1 MEASGPKQFLLALDQ
16 LEDAISIV
24 TKAQQQLRENTREV
38 RWQLQ
43 SSVSRQQEALR
54 CREVWLL
61 SQIDLLE
68 QLKSETMQQQL
79 QRLHLV
85 RGHFDALSQQLRGHN
100 RDDINN
106 QLSCCMEK
114 FSSLVL
120 SPEETSDISFHADT
134 RSLRDAITSFGSVT
148 SQVLD
153 KVNNGISPNTKQGTD
168 SFLSDWLLEACTP
181 GNVPV
186 IKQSKQ
192 NFEDWLWKKDE
203 NSCPKPDT
211 VDFLKAWGQLLD
223 LDAWLQRDVPLVGR
237 QRSSSS
243 CSSNLSIE
251 KIDESDLSEVLKE
264 EELSDWLVTPAVLP
278 EMLDAERWQQVVKP
292 FTDGWSSCDWLAS
305 SSRSIPNCSSC
316 CQSTKPLE
324 IENLGLLRCLKNP
337 NPPTTPSKELE
348 EWLQQAPLVHHVCR
362 ANEPCSSYSE
372 CVCDQN
378 CGKDALDLWLLQK
391 DGRDKNGVSQAKNA
405 PPTLNSQEKEEKVQ
419 AILEAWLHPQMSS
432 SSTRAHPPS
441 DWNAPGE
448 EKASTETKSWS
459 SSIFQLPLEHW
470 VQPVTSPAK
479 LLPSNDHDKWLLK
492 KSQTQECLKLPMVCD
507 LFSCLKVGGDK
518 EQWLY
523 KSSLQLNAVVMVMS
537 YYSQWA
543 QSKGII
549 NFNGV
554 NPPAAVEAEL
564 LPKNPPFNVIELCD
578 DTELKPDCASA
589 TVHADGEVIGRPP
602 PQITSGSN
610 ERIYS

>member
-1 MEASGPKQFLLALDQ
+1 MEALGPKQFMLALDQ
-16 LEDAISIV
+16 LEDAIGIV
-24 TKAQQQLRENTREV
+24 TKAQQQLRDNTREV

-85 RGHFDALSQQLRGHN
+85 RGHFDAVSQQLCGHN

-114 FSSLVL
+114 FSSLAL

-134 RSLRDAITSFGSVT
+134 RSLRDAITSFGSIT

-153 KVNNGISPNTKQGTD
+153 KANSGMQMPPNTKQDTD
-168 SFLSDWLLEACTP
+168 TSFLSDWLLEACTP
-181 GNVPV
+181 QSVPV
-186 IKQSKQ
+186 VQQSKQ
-192 NFEDWLWKKDE
+192 NFEDWLLKKDE
-203 NSCPKPDT
+203 NSGPKPDT

-223 LDAWLQRDVPLVGR
+223 LDAWLQRDLPLVSR
-237 QRSSSS
+237 QRCASS

-251 KIDESDLSEVLKE
+251 KIDESDLSEILRE

-278 EMLDAERWQQVVKP
+278 EMSAAERWQQVVKP

-305 SSRSIPNCSSC
+305 SSRSTSNCSSC
-316 CQSTKPLE
+316 CQITKPLE

-337 NPPTTPSKELE
+337 SPPTTPSKELE
-348 EWLQQAPLVHHVCR
+348 EWLQQAPPVQQVCR
-362 ANEPCSSYSE
+362 ANEACSSYSE

-391 DGRDKNGVSQAKNA
+391 DGRDKNGVRQTKNA
-405 PPTLNSQEKEEKVQ
+405 PPILSSHEKEEKVQ

-432 SSTRAHPPS
+432 SSTCARPRS
-441 DWNAPGE
+441 DGSASGE
-448 EKASTETKSWS
+448 EKASAETQSCS
-459 SSIFQLPLEHW
+459 SSSMFQLPLEHW
-470 VQPVTSPAK
+470 VQPVTSPRK
-479 LLPSNDHDKWLLK
+479 LLPPAEHDKWLLK
-492 KSQTQECLKLPMVCD
+492 KKSQTQERLTLPMVCD
-507 LFSCLKVGGDK
+507 LFSCLKAGGDR

-523 KSSLQLNAVVMVMS
+523 KSSLQ
-537 YYSQWA
+537 
-543 QSKGII
+543 I
-549 NFNGV
+549 
-554 NPPAAVEAEL
+554 
-564 LPKNPPFNVIELCD
+564 
-578 DTELKPDCASA
+578 
-589 TVHADGEVIGRPP
+589 
-602 PQITSGSN
+602 
-610 ERIYS
+610 

>member
-1 MEASGPKQFLLALDQ
+1 MEALGPKQFLLALDQ
-16 LEDAISIV
+16 LEDAIGIV
-24 TKAQQQLRENTREV
+24 TKAQQQLRDNTREV

-85 RGHFDALSQQLRGHN
+85 RGHFDAVSQQLRGLN

-114 FSSLVL
+114 FSSLAL

-134 RSLRDAITSFGSVT
+134 RSLRDAITSFGSIT

-153 KVNNGISPNTKQGTD
+153 KANSGMQMPPNTKQDTD
-168 SFLSDWLLEACTP
+168 TSFLSDWLLEACTP
-181 GNVPV
+181 HTSLPV
-186 IKQSKQ
+186 VQQSKL
-192 NFEDWLWKKDE
+192 NFEDWLLKTDE
-203 NSCPKPDT
+203 NSGPKPDT

-223 LDAWLQRDVPLVGR
+223 LDAWLQRDLPLVSR
-237 QRSSSS
+237 QRCASS

-251 KIDESDLSEVLKE
+251 KIDESDLSEILRE

-278 EMLDAERWQQVVKP
+278 EMSDAERWQQ
-292 FTDGWSSCDWLAS
+292 
-305 SSRSIPNCSSC
+305 I
-316 CQSTKPLE
+316 TKPLE

-337 NPPTTPSKELE
+337 SPPTTPSKELE
-348 EWLQQAPLVHHVCR
+348 EWLQQAPPVQQVCR

-378 CGKDALDLWLLQK
+378 CGKDALDLWLLRK
-391 DGRDKNGVSQAKNA
+391 DGRDKNGVRQMKNA
-405 PPTLNSQEKEEKVQ
+405 PPILNSHEKEEKVQ

-432 SSTRAHPPS
+432 SSTCARPGS
-441 DWNAPGE
+441 DGSASGE
-448 EKASTETKSWS
+448 EKASAETKSCSS

-470 VQPVTSPAK
+470 VQPVTSPRK
-479 LLPSNDHDKWLLK
+479 LLPPADHDKWLLK
-492 KSQTQECLKLPMVCD
+492 KKSQTQERLKLPMVCD
-507 LFSCLKVGGDK
+507 LFSCLKAGGDR

-523 KSSLQLNAVVMVMS
+523 KSSLQ
-537 YYSQWA
+537 
-543 QSKGII
+543 I
-549 NFNGV
+549 
-554 NPPAAVEAEL
+554 
-564 LPKNPPFNVIELCD
+564 
-578 DTELKPDCASA
+578 
-589 TVHADGEVIGRPP
+589 
-602 PQITSGSN
+602 
-610 ERIYS
+610 